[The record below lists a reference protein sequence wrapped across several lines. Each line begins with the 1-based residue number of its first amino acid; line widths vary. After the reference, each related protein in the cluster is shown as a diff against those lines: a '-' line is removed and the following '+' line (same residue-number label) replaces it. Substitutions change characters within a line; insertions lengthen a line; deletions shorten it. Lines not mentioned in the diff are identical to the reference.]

1 MVLAAKAGC
10 DRWTDNIFALQ
21 SYCANSFGISRSD
34 FAVQFGISEDLDYV
48 Q

>member
-1 MVLAAKAGC
+1 MVKEAKEGA

-21 SYCANSFGISRSD
+21 TYCANNFDIGRAD
-34 FAVQFGISEDLDYV
+34 FAVQFAIPEDFDYV